1 MSFKEKVSQYYAK
14 SFFKK
19 YGDRLTN
26 IQGNVISVKVER
38 KTFLWIFN
46 KIVATIIVK
55 PDRSKS
61 VVKCVYKRRRF
72 FKKPDFM
79 NIYQGNLV
87 IVQGLKPN
95 KDSKKSKK
103 SGDAVEVMN
112 IRNLSTKCDLVH
124 VDDGGV
130 KTTRKVQR
138 IK

>member
-1 MSFKEKVSQYYAK
+1 MSFKEKISQSYAK
-14 SFFKK
+14 SFLKK

-38 KTFLWIFN
+38 KTFLWFIN

-95 KDSKKSKK
+95 KNSKKNKK
-103 SGDAVEVMN
+103 SSDAVEIMN
-112 IRNLSTKCDLVH
+112 IRNLSTKCDLVP

-130 KTTRKVQR
+130 KVSRKIQR

>member
-1 MSFKEKVSQYYAK
+1 MSFKEKISQSYAK
-14 SFFKK
+14 SFLKK
-19 YGDRLTN
+19 YGNRLTN

-38 KTFLWIFN
+38 KTFLWIIN

-55 PDRSKS
+55 PDRSRS

-87 IVQGLKPN
+87 IVQGLKPD
-95 KDSKKSKK
+95 KSSKKSKK
-103 SGDAVEVMN
+103 STDAVEVMN
-112 IRNLSTKCDLVH
+112 IRNLSTKCDLVP

-130 KTTRKVQR
+130 KVSRKIQR